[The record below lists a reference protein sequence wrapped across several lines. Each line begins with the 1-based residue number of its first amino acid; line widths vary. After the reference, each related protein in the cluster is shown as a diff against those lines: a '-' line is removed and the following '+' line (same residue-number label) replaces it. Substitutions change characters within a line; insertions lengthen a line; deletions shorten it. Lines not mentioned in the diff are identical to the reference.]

1 MRLLRTLSFAI
12 VFAVACPASAQVT
25 ASGNDYS
32 DAAYRQVLEK
42 YVDADGKVDYAG
54 LKADSVPLDTFLNQV
69 AALSSET
76 YDAWNEQEKVAFWL
90 NAYNA
95 ITLKA
100 VIEQYPIESIRDIP
114 RVWKDRR
121 WTVMSELMSLDDIE
135 HETLRRV
142 FDEPRIH
149 MALVCASGGCP
160 PLRNEAY
167 RAEALDRQLDAQ
179 MRAFLSQPQYF
190 RVDRENNVVYL
201 SKIFQWYG
209 RDFDK
214 GFDETNKFAGQ
225 SALERAVLSA
235 LYAFLAPDDQQYLD
249 QADFQVKYLEYDWN
263 LNEQKP
269 RQ

>member
-1 MRLLRTLSFAI
+1 MRVLLAVSFVMIA
-12 VFAVACPASAQVT
+12 AVACPASAQGT

-32 DAAYRQVLEK
+32 DAAYRQVLERF
-42 YVDADGKVDYAG
+42 VDANGKVDYAG
-54 LKADSVPLDTFLNQV
+54 LKADSAPLDAYLGHV
-69 AALSSET
+69 ATLTKET
-76 YDAWNEQEKVAFWL
+76 YDAWNEQKKIAFWL

-100 VIEQYPIESIRDIP
+100 VIERYPVESIRSIP
-114 RVWKDRR
+114 RVWKERR
-121 WTVMSELMSLDDIE
+121 WTVMGESMSLDDIE

-167 RAEALDRQLDAQ
+167 GANNLDGQLDAQ
-179 MRAFLSQPQYF
+179 VRTFVTQPQYF
-190 RVDRENNVVYL
+190 RIDRENNVVYL

-209 RDFDK
+209 RDFEK
-214 GFDETNKFAGQ
+214 GFKEANKFAGQ
-225 SALERAVLSA
+225 SERERAVLSA
-235 LYAFLAPDDQQYLD
+235 LYSYLSPEDQQYLD